1 MNSFYNLSK
10 RSQWFWAILLFL
22 LFIALFIG
30 CTALMVKNPLWIFL
44 VFVLVSLQHL
54 LLTPWIKLSETYE
67 YLSPMLLVFK
77 PNEKEYDLHN
87 GTSFDY
93 LFVMLGVKV
102 GAPLRNKL
110 LAYYFEGLLKVIER
124 LEEGKIPP
132 TVLIKGSS
140 YFFSERT
147 AKRLG
152 FEVFETD
159 ASVRFNIVLNYLDL
173 TWMYSL
179 SRGKLSFPKIKGV
192 QTAQITGEKL
202 LLQKATLERYY
213 QYFSRYL

>member
-1 MNSFYNLSK
+1 MNPFYNLPK
-10 RSQWFWAILLFL
+10 LSQWFLASLLSLLFMSL
-22 LFIALFIG
+22 TIG
-30 CTALMVKNPLWIFL
+30 WTSLMMSNLLWIFL
-44 VFVLVSLQHL
+44 IFVLVPLQHFL
-54 LLTPWIKLSETYE
+54 VTPLIKLSGTYE
-67 YLSPMLLVFK
+67 YLSPMLLVYN

-93 LFVMLGVKV
+93 LFIMRGVKA
-102 GAPLRNKL
+102 GIPLRNKL
-110 LAYYFEGLLKVIER
+110 LAYYFEGLLKIIER
-124 LEEGKIPP
+124 LEEEKIPS
-132 TVLIKGSS
+132 TIMIKGSS

-152 FEVFETD
+152 FEIFETD

-179 SRGKLSFPKIKGV
+179 SRGKLSFPKLKGV

-202 LLQKATLERYY
+202 LLQKATLERYH

>member
-1 MNSFYNLSK
+1 MNSFYNLPK

-22 LFIALFIG
+22 IFIG
-30 CTALMVKNPLWIFL
+30 LFMLWTILIMNNPLWIIL
-44 VFVLVSLQHL
+44 IFVLVSLQHL
-54 LLTPWIKLSETYE
+54 FLTPWIKLSGTYE

-93 LFVMLGVKV
+93 LWVMRGVKV

-110 LAYYFEGLLKVIER
+110 LAYYFEGLLKIIEQ

-132 TVLIKGSS
+132 TVVIKGSS

-152 FEVFETD
+152 FEIFATD
-159 ASVRFNIVLNYLDL
+159 GNVRFNIVLNYLDL
-173 TWMYSL
+173 IWMYSL
-179 SRGKLSFPKIKGV
+179 SRGKLSFPKIKDV

-202 LLQKATLERYY
+202 LLQKVTLERYR
-213 QYFSRYL
+213 QYFSRYV